1 MQIERQKREEQP
13 GNRETGFNPHFY
25 QHSKSKLIMS
35 WLKNSYRRLVALNSL
50 PWPGWEAG
58 RQIYRPRYIACSTSL
73 VVISEQIIQNVIRQ
87 FAFISN
93 QICPVRKAKTI
104 FTNAVRKTK
113 TRGATRESRD
123 RDSTRIFIGTLN
135 RS

>member
-1 MQIERQKREEQP
+1 MHA
-13 GNRETGFNPHFY
+13 ETFNPLHAAM
-25 QHSKSKLIMS
+25 HAD
-35 WLKNSYRRLVALNSL
+35 LVALYPLPYALRILPAISSMICSKYVLVEKYISNSL

-73 VVISEQIIQNVIRQ
+73 VVISEQITQNVIRQ

-123 RDSTRIFIGTLN
+123 RVQPAFLSAL
-135 RS
+135 